1 MTPEQAGDLVM
12 QAVIEGLR
20 REFPGAIVEAVEDD
34 ALADLAAD
42 ATPPATLDDGHD
54 LVGGEQA

>member
-20 REFPGAIVEAVEDD
+20 RQYPGAIIEVVAPDEQDAQIPAQADEGSEA
-34 ALADLAAD
+34 
-42 ATPPATLDDGHD
+42 
-54 LVGGEQA
+54 